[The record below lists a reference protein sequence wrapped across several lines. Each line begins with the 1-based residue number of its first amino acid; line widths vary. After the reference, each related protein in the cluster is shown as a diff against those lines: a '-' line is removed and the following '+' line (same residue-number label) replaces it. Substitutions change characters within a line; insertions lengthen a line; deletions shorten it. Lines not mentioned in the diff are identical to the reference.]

1 MQLSSGNQSASGSSR
16 RLPSIGRL
24 KGVLD
29 TPGEP
34 VDHVGELADDRRVV
48 ERWATG
54 GGASS
59 TADAPSTVNLA
70 LAAARRY
77 AASPSLHRA
86 PGAHAQLRG
95 DRGLVANP
103 YTGTAAALFYAA
115 SLLVAAW
122 RGQPACEV
130 TVLSNLF
137 LRRDDQIG
145 YPVFAPIDVAE
156 ARRRS
161 RRPGRALAA
170 HD

>member
-48 ERWATG
+48 ERCATG
-54 GGASS
+54 GG
-59 TADAPSTVNLA
+59 APSTVNLA

-77 AASPSLHRA
+77 ATRP
-86 PGAHAQLRG
+86 LRFTG
-95 DRGLVANP
+95 PLGHTLNYAAIVALVANP